1 MCTSNGEIRKL
12 LNQGF
17 LVVKLKSAY
26 EKIDNPNHDWLTVTE
41 LCGKHTGS
49 TAQLEENPFCLLN
62 TPAIFASDSK
72 IFQSTTIKLV
82 FVASL
87 LSTQQEKEQRLV
99 GSESG

>member
-1 MCTSNGEIRKL
+1 MGLSLQSQTRELFRACTNVHFNGEIRKL

-17 LVVKLKSAY
+17 LVAKLKSAY

-72 IFQSTTIKLV
+72 IFQTHRY
-82 FVASL
+82 FN
-87 LSTQQEKEQRLV
+87 
-99 GSESG
+99 G